1 MITKSLWPTQ
11 VHLLRATFGTNWA
24 TLFQHLVRQQIGQN
38 AKCFPSPKLFF
49 AEAHLQLQPPSI
61 FCASNFTFI
70 KSFNYLIQ
78 RLDVLQYDTFIAAI
92 PPTYLVHK
100 ANSFNNTQNNA
111 FSKLIVEMYLGSD
124 PVKKNTV
131 QMYLCYACQWHSNWL
146 SVFNNQS
153 NS

>member
-1 MITKSLWPTQ
+1 MANVGTS
-11 VHLLRATFGTNWA
+11 VAGNFRTNWA

-70 KSFNYLIQ
+70 KSFNFAFSFLFLLSHLKSWRNKTYLIQ
-78 RLDVLQYDTFIAAI
+78 RLDVLQYDNFIAAI
-92 PPTYLVHK
+92 PPTYLAHE

-131 QMYLCYACQWHSNWL
+131 
-146 SVFNNQS
+146 
-153 NS
+153 